1 MQSQLSM
8 GLFRPFTSN
17 VVICTTKHKPITAP
31 QLSSSTYAFSISF
44 RISVFLWDQ
53 LSASITWFV
62 AFTVTFCFC
71 GEWLLA
77 SFCPRGPC
85 PSRATVQLF
94 PHDRRAGSRTQHF
107 PFHPASVFSL
117 LEILILC
124 QLKSHSQYCLD
135 CI

>member
-8 GLFRPFTSN
+8 GLFRPLTSN
-17 VVICTTKHKPITAP
+17 VVICMTKRKPITVP

-85 PSRATVQLF
+85 PSRATVQESRQQDTELPFSPCFCLF
-94 PHDRRAGSRTQHF
+94 AVRDF
-107 PFHPASVFSL
+107 NFMSV
-117 LEILILC
+117 
-124 QLKSHSQYCLD
+124 
-135 CI
+135 